1 VRTTALVTAVLGGAA
16 LLVGLAA
23 APASAQPVAHATVH
37 TAHTT
42 AAPHGSF
49 APFHAQA
56 VHGHRVGGTFNQN
69 GGNWSGYAATGSGFT
84 SVSAN
89 WVEPSVTCNSS
100 NDLYAPWV
108 GIDGYGSNS
117 VEQTG
122 VATDCS
128 SGRPVYQA
136 WYEMYPANPVYYS
149 NAVSGGDSFT
159 GKVTRSGTSY
169 TLTITD
175 NTKGWARTVTK
186 SFRGANSS
194 AEFILESPTA
204 AYPRFGTVT
213 FTGATI
219 NGAALSSFGPVALD
233 ASNSGGFEDHTSTI
247 SGGTTFSVTY
257 SRE

>member
-1 VRTTALVTAVLGGAA
+1 VRTTALITAVLGGAA
-16 LLVGLAA
+16 LVIGLAVT
-23 APASAQPVAHATVH
+23 PASAATPASAPAAHGA
-37 TAHTT
+37 
-42 AAPHGSF
+42 F
-49 APFHAQA
+49 APFHGALA
-56 VHGHRVGGTFNQN
+56 HSKPRIGGNFNQD
-69 GGNWSGYAATGSGFT
+69 GGNWSGYVARGSGFT
-84 SVSAN
+84 SVTASWN
-89 WVEPSVTCNSS
+89 EPTVTCNSS

-108 GIDGYGSNS
+108 GIDGYGSSS

-128 SGRPVYQA
+128 SGRPFYQA
-136 WYEMYPANPVYYS
+136 WYEMYPANPVYYT

-159 GKVTRSGTSY
+159 GTVTRSGTSY

-175 NTKGWARTVTK
+175 NTKSWTK
-186 SFRGANSS
+186 TTTKTYRGSNAS

-213 FTGATI
+213 FTGAKI
-219 NGAALSSFGPVALD
+219 NGSSLSTFSPTALD

>member
-23 APASAQPVAHATVH
+23 APA
-37 TAHTT
+37 T
-42 AAPHGSF
+42 AATAAAAPAAHPAPAHGSF
-49 APFHAQA
+49 APFHGQLI
-56 VHGHRVGGTFNQN
+56 HSHRVGGTFNQN
-69 GGNWSGYAATGSGFT
+69 GYNWSGYAATGSGFT

-89 WVEPSVTCNSS
+89 WVEPTVTCNSA

-159 GKVTRSGTSY
+159 ASVTRSGTTY
-169 TLTITD
+169 TLKITD
-175 NTKGWARTVTK
+175 NTKGWTK
-186 SFRGANSS
+186 TTSKSYRGSNAS

-213 FTGATI
+213 FTNALI
-219 NGAALSSFGPVALD
+219 NGKALSSFNPVALD
-233 ASNSGGFEDHTSTI
+233 ASNGGGYEDHTSAI

-257 SRE
+257 ERE

>member
-1 VRTTALVTAVLGGAA
+1 VLGGAA
-16 LLVGLAA
+16 LVVGLAVT
-23 APASAQPVAHATVH
+23 PASAATPASAH
-37 TAHTT
+37 TAGT
-42 AAPHGSF
+42 AHGAF
-49 APFHAQA
+49 APFHGSVA
-56 VHGHRVGGTFNQN
+56 HTKPRVGGNFNQD
-69 GGNWSGYAATGSGFT
+69 GGNWSGYVARGSGFT
-84 SVSAN
+84 SVTASWN
-89 WVEPSVTCNSS
+89 EPTVTCNSS

-108 GIDGYGSNS
+108 GIDGYGSSS

-159 GKVTRSGTSY
+159 GTVTRSGTSY

-175 NTKGWARTVTK
+175 NTKGWTKTTTK
-186 SFRGANSS
+186 SYRGSNAS

-213 FTGATI
+213 FTGSKI
-219 NGAALSSFGPVALD
+219 NGSSLSGFSPIALD
-233 ASNSGGFEDHTSTI
+233 ASNSGGFEDHTSAI